1 MPTVTLSTLLYHH
14 TCSHEY
20 ASSQV
25 CRYYIIHHTYILSH
39 NHDNTIFVYV
49 HTSRL
54 VFVLGCL
61 APSLCQD
68 ATDSTAT
75 YAYTYGDTATA
86 TGTTDYDYGT
96 YGTTADG

>member
-1 MPTVTLSTLLYHH
+1 M
-14 TCSHEY
+14 
-20 ASSQV
+20 
-25 CRYYIIHHTYILSH
+25 YIKNHTYIL
-39 NHDNTIFVYV
+39 IFV

-61 APSLCQD
+61 APTLCQD
-68 ATDSTAT
+68 ATDAAT

>member
-1 MPTVTLSTLLYHH
+1 MLLLKYVDFTL
-14 TCSHEY
+14 
-20 ASSQV
+20 
-25 CRYYIIHHTYILSH
+25 YIIHTFSATITPIPSLSML
-39 NHDNTIFVYV
+39 